1 MDSLKALDPK
11 WPIREADIVNLGA
24 DFRFDPSAISAVAFE
39 CVSLSRY
46 DAKGLGKAMKRR
58 EFITLVGL
66 RGDIT
71 ARRGASRTIIVS
83 KR

>member
-1 MDSLKALDPK
+1 
-11 WPIREADIVNLGA
+11 
-24 DFRFDPSAISAVAFE
+24 
-39 CVSLSRY
+39 LSRY